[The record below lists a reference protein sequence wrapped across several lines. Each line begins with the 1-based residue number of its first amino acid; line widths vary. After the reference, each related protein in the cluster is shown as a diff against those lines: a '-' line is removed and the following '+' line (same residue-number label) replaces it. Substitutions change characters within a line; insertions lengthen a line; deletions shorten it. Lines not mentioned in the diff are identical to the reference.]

1 MADAQKMKN
10 AQAVYSTLCAMLDGR
25 NWRYRKDEE
34 NLKVS
39 CSATGDDLSI
49 DVRFTVDAER
59 DVVMFLSQ
67 LDLTVPQGMEETMAQ
82 AVSMIN
88 YSMVAGSFDY
98 SPAKGIVCFRMTSS
112 YRDSLIGKEAL
123 EYMLVVSCGTV
134 DQYNDK
140 LLMIAKGNMSLDEL
154 NEFINK

>member
-1 MADAQKMKN
+1 MADAQRLKN
-10 AQAVYSTLCAMLDGR
+10 AKAVYSTLCGMLDDR
-25 NWRYRKDEE
+25 NWKYRKDEE

-39 CSATGDDLSI
+39 CSASGEDLSI

-59 DVVMFLSQ
+59 DVVMFISN
-67 LDLTVPQGMEETMAQ
+67 LDLNVPQGMEETMAQ

-88 YSMVAGSFDY
+88 YAMVAGCFDY
-98 SPAKGIVCFRMTSS
+98 SPAKGNLCFRMTSS

-123 EYMLVVSCGTV
+123 DYMLVVSCSTV
-134 DQYNDK
+134 DEYNDK

-154 NEFINK
+154 REFINK